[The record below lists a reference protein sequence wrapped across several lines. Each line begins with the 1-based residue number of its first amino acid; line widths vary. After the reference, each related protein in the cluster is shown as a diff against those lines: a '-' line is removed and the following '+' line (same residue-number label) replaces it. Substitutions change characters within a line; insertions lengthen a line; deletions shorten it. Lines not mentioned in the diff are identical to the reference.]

1 MGCIDTPPHVRTAE
15 QVRLVDNSLDSR
27 AKGRDEMA
35 RYHIGRDGE
44 PHVCKAQEGQCP
56 LGGEHFDDLRKC
68 EKVCEER
75 FAVRQGPFSKRKNM
89 EKIKNLPDQV
99 YLSNYYRTYARRASR
114 EAGSPM
120 VIKRA
125 GQVYAVTEKDL
136 KTGKETFVEPRQIL
150 DFENE
155 SKEYRMVP
163 LDECKR
169 RRRELDNDRVWY
181 PINGYNRYT
190 SNDLDK
196 TEDPVELESGG
207 LKNALKAVDR
217 KIDNLGSGMDM
228 GVGSYMR
235 DQTRKAVNDPNNPF
249 GQAIRRMNDR
259 M

>member
-1 MGCIDTPPHVRTAE
+1 
-15 QVRLVDNSLDSR
+15 
-27 AKGRDEMA
+27 
-35 RYHIGRDGE
+35 
-44 PHVCKAQEGQCP
+44 
-56 LGGEHFDDLRKC
+56 
-68 EKVCEER
+68 
-75 FAVRQGPFSKRKNM
+75 
-89 EKIKNLPDQV
+89 
-99 YLSNYYRTYARRASR
+99 
-114 EAGSPM
+114 M

-228 GVGSYMR
+228 GVGDYIQSE
-235 DQTRKAVNDPNNPF
+235 TRKAVNDPNNPF